1 MKRKT
6 GEKTGDRLPLKA
18 PAVIRYSAYILSLTL
33 FLSGAL
39 LLSFPAPAGAVP
51 PSVTADAAVLMD
63 ARTGQIFYDKNGL
76 QRREPASLT
85 KIMTAIIALEYG
97 RLNDVVTVSRNAAAI
112 GMGSVLDLRAGEK
125 ITLEDLL
132 KAALIMSANDS
143 TVAIAE
149 HVAGSEEEFIR
160 MMNAKALVLGAL
172 HTRFANTNGY
182 HDPRHYTCARDLA
195 VITRYALQNPL
206 FNQIVRTRETTISFC
221 DSKRKETI
229 YNTNRLLREGSY
241 PGIDGVKTGSTP
253 RAGNCLIASATRG
266 DRRLIAV
273 VLHSANRY
281 RDAVTLLDYGF
292 SEVTRVTLGAEGEEV
307 ARLPVANGL
316 TGRVPVIIAA
326 PVEVDLARDQLFQ
339 VRREVRMVPSL
350 TAPVRAGQKVGE
362 AVFRLKDEELGRAA
376 LVAGQDVPKKGL
388 FSRWRKTMARANA
401 SGAGAGDATC
411 DPFFRLPPFFSC
423 NVSCPWGRFS

>member
-1 MKRKT
+1 MKT
-6 GEKTGDRLPLKA
+6 S
-18 PAVIRYSAYILSLTL
+18 AVIRYSAFILSLTL

-63 ARTGQIFYDKNGL
+63 TRTGRIFYDKNGL

-97 RLNDVVTVSRNAAAI
+97 RLNDVVTVSRNAAAV
-112 GMGSVLDLRAGEK
+112 GTGSVLDLRAGEK
-125 ITLEDLL
+125 ITLENLL

-149 HVAGSEEEFIR
+149 HVAGSEEDFIR

-182 HDPRHYTCARDLA
+182 HDPQHYSCARDLA

-206 FNQIVRTRETTISFC
+206 FNRMVRTRETTVSFC
-221 DSKRKETI
+221 DSNRKETI
-229 YNTNRLLREGSY
+229 FNTNRLLREGSY

-266 DRRLIAV
+266 DRRFIAV

-281 RDAVTLLDYGF
+281 RDAVTLLEYGF
-292 SEVTRVTLGAEGEEV
+292 NEVARVTLAAGGEEV
-307 ARLPVANGL
+307 ARLPVASGL
-316 TGRVPVIIAA
+316 AGTVPVVVAA
-326 PVEVDLARDQLFQ
+326 PVEVDLARDQLSRVQ
-339 VRREVRMVPSL
+339 REVKMVPSL
-350 TAPVRAGQKVGE
+350 TAPVRAGQRVGE
-362 AVFRLKDEELGRAA
+362 VVFRLKDEELARST
-376 LVAGQDVPKKGL
+376 LVTARDVPKKGL
-388 FSRWRKTMARANA
+388 FARWRK
-401 SGAGAGDATC
+401 S
-411 DPFFRLPPFFSC
+411 
-423 NVSCPWGRFS
+423 

>member
-1 MKRKT
+1 MKRKS
-6 GEKTGDRLPLKA
+6 GEKTGDKLPFKITA
-18 PAVIRYSAYILSLTL
+18 IMCCSAFIFSLIL
-33 FLSGAL
+33 FLSGAV
-39 LLSFPAPAGAVP
+39 LLSFPGRAGAVP
-51 PSVTADAAVLMD
+51 PPVTADAAVLMD

-97 RLNDVVTVSRNAAAI
+97 RLNDVVTVSRSAAAV

-125 ITLEDLL
+125 ITLENLL

-149 HVAGSEEEFIR
+149 HVAGSEEDFIR

-182 HDPRHYTCARDLA
+182 HDPRHYSCARDLA

-206 FNQIVRTRETTISFC
+206 FNRMVRTRETTISFC
-221 DSKRKETI
+221 DSNRKETI
-229 YNTNRLLREGSY
+229 FNTNRLLREGSY

-253 RAGNCLIASATRG
+253 RAGNCLIVSATRG

-273 VLHSANRY
+273 VLHSASRY

-292 SEVTRVTLGAEGEEV
+292 NEVQRVALCAEGEEV
-307 ARLPVANGL
+307 ARLPVSNGL
-316 TGRVPVIIAA
+316 AGTVPVVVADA
-326 PVEVDLARDQLFQ
+326 LQVDLTRDQLSRVQ
-339 VRREVRMVPSL
+339 REVRMVPSL
-350 TAPVRAGQKVGE
+350 AAPVRAGQRVGE
-362 AVFRLKDEELGRAA
+362 VIFRLKDEELGRAA
-376 LVAGQDVPKKGL
+376 LVTARDVPKKGL
-388 FSRWRKTMARANA
+388 FARWRKGTRANA
-401 SGAGAGDATC
+401 PMAGKLFANDPAQRGSHYAG
-411 DPFFRLPPFFSC
+411 
-423 NVSCPWGRFS
+423 